1 MDFRIFFSERLS
13 ALRKER
19 GLSLIALGEQ
29 LSITDE
35 AVRLLE
41 KGKRSPSFEV
51 LCALAEF
58 FDVSLDYLVGRTDN
72 PNINR

>member
-1 MDFRIFFSERLS
+1 MDFKNNFSERLS
-13 ALRKER
+13 LLRKEK
-19 GLSLIALGEQ
+19 GISLALLGEQ

-51 LCALAEF
+51 LCGIATYF
-58 FDVSLDYLVGRTDN
+58 NVSLDYLVGRSDD
-72 PNINR
+72 PARH